1 MYKTSKLLHMN
12 NDNSLEKDYHISF
25 FNPTT
30 KLAQFNKKLILTLF
44 SVWAISIFGFQILLK
59 VVEKPTPEK
68 AYTNFEEVWGNVK
81 QHKASVAE
89 KQIFVQS
96 ALSVLGKVT
105 LAAEDRVF
113 LDDAINQTIK
123 KLIPN
128 KDAKAFNQKV
138 KNFKAVSFGDDNY
151 LQLKADLGS
160 TVATYIGVTPYSLAA
175 KLVPLEL
182 KEAQGKATDNQQIE
196 RIMSKYL
203 IHNQS
208 FLTDFTVL
216 GFPFHYF
223 YTTVFLLIL
232 FVGLCLYYCIATDR
246 KMLELG
252 IEE

>member
-1 MYKTSKLLHMN
+1 MN
-12 NDNSLEKDYHISF
+12 NDNSMEKDYHISF
-25 FNPTT
+25 FKPTT
-30 KLAQFNKKLILTLF
+30 KLAQFNKKLIITLF

-59 VVEKPTPEK
+59 IVEKPTPEK
-68 AYTNFEEVWGNVK
+68 AYTNFEKVWENVK
-81 QHKASVAE
+81 QNKASISE

-105 LAAEDRVF
+105 LASKDRVF

-128 KDAKAFNQKV
+128 EDAKAFNQKM
-138 KNFKAVSFGDDNY
+138 KNFKDVSFGDNNY
-151 LQLKADLGS
+151 LQLKTDLGN
-160 TVATYIGVTPYSLAA
+160 TIATYIDVTSYSLAA
-175 KLVPLEL
+175 TLAPLEL
-182 KEAQGKATDNQQIE
+182 KEAQGKATDNQQVE
-196 RIMSKYL
+196 RIMAKYL

-208 FLTDFTVL
+208 FLTDFTFL

-232 FVGLCLYYCIATDR
+232 FVGLCLYYCIVTDR

>member
-1 MYKTSKLLHMN
+1 MN
-12 NDNSLEKDYHISF
+12 NDKSMEKDYHISF

-30 KLAQFNKKLILTLF
+30 KLAQFNKKLIITLF

-68 AYTNFEEVWGNVK
+68 AYTNFEKVWGNIK
-81 QHKASVAE
+81 QNKANAAE
-89 KQIFVQS
+89 KQIFVRS

-105 LAAEDRVF
+105 LATEDRVF
-113 LDDAINQTIK
+113 LDNAVNNMVKELVPEIMVND
-123 KLIPN
+123 
-128 KDAKAFNQKV
+128 FNQKV
-138 KNFKAVSFGDDNY
+138 KKFKDVNFGDDNY
-151 LQLKADLGS
+151 LQIKTDLGN
-160 TVATYIGVTPYSLAA
+160 TVAKYINVQPYSLAA
-175 KLVPLEL
+175 KLAPLEL
-182 KEAQGKATDNQQIE
+182 KEAQGQTTNPQQIE

-208 FLTDFTVL
+208 FLTDFTFL